1 MFMLLMKKRKIGL
14 VLSAF
19 LAITLVSCNNSN
31 ASSADTTKNNNTT
44 QISTSVPT
52 SINKTTGTSIPNSTN
67 TKTNIQSSSAI
78 VKEYVVSYKYEDGT
92 IIDSVNVKENNT
104 INKPNDPIKD
114 GYKFKGWYLE
124 NSDNL
129 FDFNQ
134 KIISNINLIAKFEY
148 LNGKINLSFS
158 DNYYRKL
165 NGILDKNFKYN
176 LHELISSTHTTKLSY
191 NGVWNGLEKADADPN
206 NNGKVICIYT
216 GVSLGTKDN
225 GSNADGLWNREH
237 LWPKSYGFSNSRNPA
252 HNDIHHL
259 HASEKKINSTRGN
272 KFFGE
277 VSNGSS
283 DNYGNKWNST
293 LFEPRDEVKGDIA
306 RSLFY
311 MVVRYENEK
320 CNCSLDLELV
330 AKNSA
335 STREKVMGNLLTL
348 LKWHY
353 NDPVSSNEIRRNEA
367 VYNVQGNRNPFIDH
381 PEFVSY
387 IYTSLVGSYTDTS
400 RLQYLI

>member
-1 MFMLLMKKRKIGL
+1 MKKKKIGL
-14 VLSAF
+14 ILSLF
-19 LAITLVSCNNSN
+19 LGITLASCNNNTATKESN
-31 ASSADTTKNNNTT
+31 TKESSNIIIPSTTTG
-44 QISTSVPT
+44 ISTREYT
-52 SINKTTGTSIPNSTN
+52 S
-67 TKTNIQSSSAI
+67 
-78 VKEYVVSYKYEDGT
+78 T
-92 IIDSVNVKENNT
+92 IIREFKVYFKNDDGSNIDIITIKENNT
-104 INKPNDPIKD
+104 INKINDPIKD
-114 GYKFKGWYLE
+114 GYLFKGWYLE
-124 NSDNL
+124 DSNEL

-134 KIISNINLIAKFEY
+134 GIISDVY
-148 LNGKINLSFS
+148 LVARYEKLSEEIKLEFN
-158 DNYYRKL
+158 DNYYNKL
-165 NGILDKNFKYN
+165 NGTLDKNFKYD

-191 NGVWNGLEKADADPN
+191 KNVWEGLKKADADIN
-206 NNGKVICIYT
+206 NPGSVICIYT
-216 GVSLGTKDN
+216 GASLSKQDN
-225 GSNADGLWNREH
+225 GGNEDGLWNREH
-237 LWPKSYGFSNSRNPA
+237 LWPKSYGFSSEGNPA

-259 HASEKKINSTRGN
+259 HASEKKINNIRGN

-283 DNYGNKWNST
+283 DEYGNKWDSN

-330 AKNSA
+330 DRNTGKNGD
-335 STREKVMGNLLTL
+335 TVMGNLLTL

-353 NDPVSSNEIRRNEA
+353 EDPVSSDEVRRNEA
-367 VYNVQGNRNPFIDH
+367 VYGIQGNRNPFIDH

-400 RLQYLI
+400 NLQYLI